1 MSSRRSRVAGAS
13 GETGPG
19 DGQAL
24 DPRVGV
30 QHRVHRLTCARGR
43 QPRPAEGGTRQQARR
58 RAGEDRPHAG
68 AGVATQQPDRNTR
81 HADTRT
87 RGARRPDGKPDLAV
101 ATDLALRH
109 RRLDVLNAL
118 YRVQTTRVRDLR
130 HAYTITLSR
139 LDDTLVT
146 IYKSPQPGTLDL
158 VLQAKSIQ
166 DIIDEFTYLGLVTKQ
181 QEAIVHQVAAAKQRV
196 ALAREK
202 TLSVRRRVADQT
214 NLIRARLE
222 QVAVIHNELLTNT
235 HTLSNDRAHQSL
247 ALLLARAQEQSA
259 VKESDAIQAA
269 SAAIEAKIQAAQRTD
284 NTAPATSTEPSTPA
298 ATPSAAGLIWPVNGP
313 ITSPFGPRWGGFHP
327 GIDIG
332 VPTGTPIQAAAAG
345 TVIYCGWETGY
356 GNLVVIDHHNGL
368 ATAYAHQSR
377 IAVSCN
383 QDVSQGQVIGY
394 VGCTGFCTGPHLH
407 FEVRVNGTPVDPL
420 GYLP

>member
-1 MSSRRSRVAGAS
+1 MAKRWIPALACSIAFTASPALAGDN
-13 GETGPG
+13 PG
-19 DGQAL
+19 QQKAAL
-24 DPRVGV
+24 DSKLAAV
-30 QHRVHRLTCARGR
+30 QAKIARTRAQESRLNN
-43 QPRPAEGGTRQQARR
+43 QIGTLDTQIHGLEA
-58 RAGEDRPHAG
+58 RAGQMASRISLL
-68 AGVATQQPDRNTR
+68 Q
-81 HADTRT
+81 
-87 RGARRPDGKPDLAV
+87 
-101 ATDLALRH
+101 TDLALRH

-146 IYKSPQPGTLDL
+146 IYESPQPGTLDL

-356 GNLVVIDHHNGL
+356 GNLVVIDHHNGI

>member
-1 MSSRRSRVAGAS
+1 MAKRWIPALACSIAFTASPALAGDN
-13 GETGPG
+13 PG
-19 DGQAL
+19 QQKAAL
-24 DPRVGV
+24 DSKLAAV
-30 QHRVHRLTCARGR
+30 QAKIARTRAQESRLNN
-43 QPRPAEGGTRQQARR
+43 QIGTLDTQIHGLEA
-58 RAGEDRPHAG
+58 RAGQMASRISLLQA
-68 AGVATQQPDRNTR
+68 
-81 HADTRT
+81 
-87 RGARRPDGKPDLAV
+87 
-101 ATDLALRH
+101 DLALRH

-166 DIIDEFTYLGLVTKQ
+166 DIIDEFTYLGLITKQ

-247 ALLLARAQEQSA
+247 SLLLARAQEQSA

-356 GNLVVIDHHNGL
+356 GNLVVIDHHNGI

>member
-1 MSSRRSRVAGAS
+1 MARRWIPALACGIAFTAPPALAGDN
-13 GETGPG
+13 PG
-19 DGQAL
+19 QQKAAL
-24 DPRVGV
+24 DSKLAAV
-30 QHRVHRLTCARGR
+30 QAKIARTRAQESRLDK
-43 QPRPAEGGTRQQARR
+43 QIGTLDTQIHGLEA
-58 RAGEDRPHAG
+58 RAGQMASRMSLL
-68 AGVATQQPDRNTR
+68 QS
-81 HADTRT
+81 
-87 RGARRPDGKPDLAV
+87 
-101 ATDLALRH
+101 DLALRH

-118 YRVQTTRVRDLR
+118 YRVQTSRVRDLR
-130 HAYTITLSR
+130 HAYAITLRR
-139 LDDTLVT
+139 LDYTLVT

-158 VLQAKSIQ
+158 ILQAKSIQ

-196 ALAREK
+196 AMAREK

-235 HTLSNDRAHQSL
+235 HNLSNDRAHQSL

-284 NTAPATSTEPSTPA
+284 NTAPATSTEPSSPA

-332 VPTGTPIQAAAAG
+332 VPTGTPIHAAAAG
-345 TVIYCGWETGY
+345 TVIWCGWETGY

-377 IAVSCN
+377 IAVGCN

>member
-1 MSSRRSRVAGAS
+1 MAKRWIPALACSIAFTASPALAGDN
-13 GETGPG
+13 PG
-19 DGQAL
+19 QQQKAAL
-24 DPRVGV
+24 DSKLAAV
-30 QHRVHRLTCARGR
+30 QAKI
-43 QPRPAEGGTRQQARR
+43 A
-58 RAGEDRPHAG
+58 
-68 AGVATQQPDRNTR
+68 
-81 HADTRT
+81 RT
-87 RGARRPDGKPDLAV
+87 RAQESRLNNQIGTLDTQIHGLEARASDMASRISALQ
-101 ATDLALRH
+101 TDLALRH

-130 HAYTITLSR
+130 HAYTITLSH

-146 IYKSPQPGTLDL
+146 IYESPQPGTLDL

-181 QEAIVHQVAAAKQRV
+181 QEAIVQQVAAAKQRV

-269 SAAIEAKIQAAQRTD
+269 SAAIEAKIQAAQRID
-284 NTAPATSTEPSTPA
+284 NTAPATSTNTSTPA
-298 ATPSAAGLIWPVNGP
+298 ASASAAGLIWPVNGP

-356 GNLVVIDHHNGL
+356 GNLVVIDHHNGI